1 MASNSKKKRLG
12 SQYRVLF
19 YLGEGTFGTVVLASH
34 LKTEALV
41 AVKMVEIS
49 KETLKVIQ
57 AEREILATLK
67 HPNII
72 RLFQVL
78 ITSSHVNF
86 VLEYASGGNLFDLI
100 QEHGPL
106 QEEEAKHIFGQLVA
120 SLKYCHNL
128 YIAHRDIK
136 PQNVLLDEERN
147 VKLTDFGLAIKCS
160 PGRLL
165 SRKCGTRRFWAPEKL
180 DIRGSRNITPS

>member
-12 SQYRVLF
+12 SQYRILF

-49 KETLKVIQ
+49 KETLNVIQ
-57 AEREILATLK
+57 AEREILTTLK

-78 ITSSHVNF
+78 
-86 VLEYASGGNLFDLI
+86 VLCSG
-100 QEHGPL
+100 
-106 QEEEAKHIFGQLVA
+106 V
-120 SLKYCHNL
+120 
-128 YIAHRDIK
+128 
-136 PQNVLLDEERN
+136 
-147 VKLTDFGLAIKCS
+147 
-160 PGRLL
+160 
-165 SRKCGTRRFWAPEKL
+165 W
-180 DIRGSRNITPS
+180 PS